1 MIHKEVLTRSTCLWK
16 RIRTMFQRVKGAVA
30 PSARA
35 WRGAALGALA
45 ALIIILLAAAFG
57 MFGQAAPARFLAGTV
72 FFLASFALIGTLL
85 ALIWRLLRGIPLAY
99 VWVLASAV
107 PALALMALT
116 AMSVSVGILLTG
128 LGILAIASLL
138 GASLNGISGSSWRE
152 ASRLRRFIALGGLV
166 CSFVSGIAAIVWL
179 LDDGSP
185 LVTLPSAA
193 ALSGDG
199 VDPLSAA
206 DPSQPGTFAVRTMFY
221 GSGSDRHRAEYGA
234 GVDVLTRPVDGSAL
248 VEGWSELRTAYWG
261 FGPDALPLNGR
272 VWYPEGKGPFPL
284 VLIVHGQHP
293 MEDFSDGGYAY
304 LGELLASRG
313 FIVASVDENFLNLS
327 PLVDLLI
334 FQSLK
339 AENDLRGW
347 LLLEHL
353 QIWRDWNG
361 SPDSIFNQQ
370 VNMDQIALIGHSR
383 GGEAVAVAAAFNRL
397 SYNPDNANLRF
408 DYHFNIRSVVG
419 IAPVDGS
426 FQPAGQEIELEN
438 VNYLV
443 LHGAHDMDVFT
454 FQGNRQYTRVRFTG
468 EGDWF
473 KSAVYIYGANHGQ
486 FNIGWGR
493 KDLFEP
499 VMRIFNLHQLMPAKD
514 QQKIAQATISAFLE
528 ATLRGETAYRALFQD
543 LRRGKGWLPDTIY
556 LHQYQDSNTQMIS
569 TYAEDIDLTSTTL
582 PGGSLSGENLTL
594 WREQPAQAKW
604 ENLGNQTAYLGW
616 DGESMPEIASYAI
629 RIPQTALMVDE
640 ESTLVFSMADAR
652 PDPSDETRAE
662 AVFGNR
668 LPLDLTIEVIDHAG
682 HSARLPLS
690 HFSLLQ
696 PQLEGNLGK
705 ARWMSPFPTSEV
717 VLQHFE
723 FALKDFVAANPTF
736 RPADLA
742 EVRFVFDRTKAG
754 VLVLDDLGF
763 RIKRSIR

>member
-1 MIHKEVLTRSTCLWK
+1 MVPSEVQTRQSARLWN
-16 RIRTMFQRVKGAVA
+16 RIRTAYHRGKRSVLPG
-30 PSARA
+30 PRA
-35 WRGAALGALA
+35 WRGAALGSLA
-45 ALIIILLAAAFG
+45 ALTIMLLAVAFG
-57 MFGQAAPARFLAGTV
+57 MFGQAPPARFLAGTV
-72 FFLASFALIGTLL
+72 FFLASFALIGSALT
-85 ALIWRLLRGIPLAY
+85 LIWRLLRGIPLAY
-99 VWVLASAV
+99 VWVLACTV

-128 LGILAIASLL
+128 LGIFAIASLL
-138 GASLNGISGSSWRE
+138 GAGLFSFAGRGWHE
-152 ASRLRRFIALGGLV
+152 ASRLRRFITLGGIL
-166 CSFVSGIAAIVWL
+166 CGFVGGIAGGAWL

-185 LVTLPSAA
+185 LVKPPNAA
-193 ALSGDG
+193 ALSGDR
-199 VDPLSAA
+199 VEPLAA
-206 DPSQPGTFAVRTMFY
+206 SDPSKPGTYTVRTMFY
-221 GSGSDRHRAEYGA
+221 GSGNDRRRAEYGA
-234 GVDVLTRPVDGSAL
+234 GVDHITQPVDGSSL
-248 VEGWSELRTAYWG
+248 VDGWSDLRTAYWG
-261 FGPDALPLNGR
+261 FGPDALPINGR
-272 VWYPEGKGPFPL
+272 VWYPEGNGPFPL

-293 MEDFSDGGYAY
+293 MEDFSDSGYAY

-334 FQSLK
+334 FQGLK
-339 AENDLRGW
+339 EENDLRGW

-353 QIWRDWNG
+353 QVWRAWND
-361 SPDSIFNQQ
+361 SPGSIFYQQ

-383 GGEAVAVAAAFNRL
+383 GGEAVVAAAAFNRL
-397 SYNPDNANLRF
+397 SYHPDNARLRF
-408 DYHFNIRSVVG
+408 DYHFNIRSVIG
-419 IAPVDGS
+419 IAPVDGTL
-426 FQPAGQEIELEN
+426 QLAGRAIDLEN

-486 FNIGWGR
+486 FNTHWGR

-499 VMRIFNLHQLMPAKD
+499 VMRIFNLQQLISVD
-514 QQKIAQATISAFLE
+514 NQQQVAQATISAFLE
-528 ATLRGETAYRALFQD
+528 ATLYGTTEYRAFFQD
-543 LRRGKGWLPDTIY
+543 LRRGKDWLPDTIY

-569 TYAEDIDLTSTTL
+569 TYEEDIDLTSTTL
-582 PGGSLSGENLTL
+582 LGGSLTGENLTL

-616 DGESMPEIASYAI
+616 DAERMLETASYAI
-629 RIPQTALMVDE
+629 RIPQSDLILNE

-652 PDPSDETRAE
+652 LDPSEERRTE
-662 AVFGNR
+662 AAFDQR
-668 LPLDLTIEVIDHAG
+668 TPIDLTIEVIDRSGTPA
-682 HSARLPLS
+682 SLPLS

-723 FALKDFVAANPTF
+723 FSLKDFVAANPAF
-736 RPADLA
+736 RPAELSQ
-742 EVRFVFDRTKAG
+742 VRFVFNRTKKG
-754 VLVLDDLGF
+754 VVVMDDVGF
-763 RIKRSIR
+763 RTGQ